1 VQFFNL
7 TSSPAATP
15 QEAQHDDVSA
25 SILSGL
31 IINRAMTLI
40 TEIGV
45 LSGGHQKV
53 ENNTL
58 YEYGQQLSAL

>member
-31 IINRAMTLI
+31 IINRATLI